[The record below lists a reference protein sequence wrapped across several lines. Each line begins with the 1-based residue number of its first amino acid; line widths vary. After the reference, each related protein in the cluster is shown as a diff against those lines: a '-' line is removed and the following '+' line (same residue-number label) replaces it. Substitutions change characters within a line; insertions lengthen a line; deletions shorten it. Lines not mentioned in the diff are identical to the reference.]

1 MCMCESVYVAYLCM
15 CACVGG
21 TYVGLCIC
29 AKVYVGCVCIN
40 GCYNRKE
47 VRRAVGVFAVGP
59 CPFNRSCCVFPTQL
73 AAPTGVFKLHNRL
86 IRGTATVCAPLQ
98 HSRAVV
104 LGNEA
109 GQVVLTA

>member
-1 MCMCESVYVAYLCM
+1 MWPICVCVHVWGVCIWACVYVQKYM
-15 CACVGG
+15 WS
-21 TYVGLCIC
+21 
-29 AKVYVGCVCIN
+29 VCIN

-98 HSRAVV
+98 HSRAVI